1 MADASSPLNQFQ
13 LWRAMLPPAL
23 RVLLTL
29 NVVTY
34 VAFVLLSIFGVG
46 DLVAYLALPGTL
58 GGLAM
63 RPWSVLTWGVA
74 NLYPGFF
81 GLISFAFGVTWLNM
95 LGRDVEQEGRPET
108 LIGLYVFGVL
118 GGTALALAAGA
129 LVGGAAGGGALG
141 SGLYFGVWGP
151 LLAVLCYVAVLHPDR
166 PIGLF
171 LLGAVAMKWVAIGV
185 VVLELAF
192 SKDPSHLGAALA
204 GTVFAF
210 AEKRGVSLGRWAGVF
225 FRDRTPSAPTSRRT
239 VGRAVAVARTDGRA
253 PQASAAVPSRPT
265 VSDVDAVL
273 DKIIEKGMDSLTD
286 EERRILNEGSTR
298 GRRG

>member
-13 LWRAMLPPAL
+13 LWRALLPPAL

-34 VAFVLLSIFGVG
+34 VAFVLLSIFGAG
-46 DLVAYLALPGTL
+46 ELLAFLALPATL
-58 GGLAM
+58 DGLAT
-63 RPWSVLTWGVA
+63 RPWSVLTWGVT

-81 GLISFAFGVTWLNM
+81 GLLSFAFGVMWLNM

-108 LIGLYVFGVL
+108 LVGLYVFGVL
-118 GGTALALAAGA
+118 GGTALAVAVMALAGGA
-129 LVGGAAGGGALG
+129 LGGVGGGAL
-141 SGLYFGVWGP
+141 YFGIWGP
-151 LLAVLCYVAVLHPDR
+151 LLAVLCYVAVMHPDR

-210 AEKRGVSLGRWAGVF
+210 AEKRGVSLGRWAGIF
-225 FRDRTPSAPTSRRT
+225 FRDRSPSAPTSRRT
-239 VGRAVAVARTDGRA
+239 VGRPVAVSRADGR
-253 PQASAAVPSRPT
+253 SSGAAETTRSG
-265 VSDVDAVL
+265 VSDIDAVL
-273 DKIIEKGMDSLTD
+273 DKILEKGIDSLTD
-286 EERRILNEGSTR
+286 DERRILNEGSGR
-298 GRRG
+298 GGRG